1 MRSLHLDAPKFT
13 LVSIFLIMLF
23 ITDSAHASIDEGKE
37 ILNST
42 PDGNN
47 TSRNEIEIPM
57 AKPLILSSSEERGVL
72 AFIIAGIIVFSIFGV
87 YLLLTGSNLVKDEQ
101 GYPSLAKFQL
111 LLWTVIIMFAFLGI
125 YLTRIFE
132 GILVPPPA
140 ISANLLALM
149 GITIFIVPML
159 NKKASDVKYGTL
171 KANIKEPFVSM
182 LQENKETQL
191 TRVQMFGWTLISVFI
206 YMNLL
211 YSSVLTNLHDT
222 QNLMLPDIDPNLVIL
237 MGISQ
242 GGYLAGKSLLGR
254 TNISAVTQLKT
265 RMDAIIGDI
274 PVTITGANFGDIQ
287 GEVIYDNTQVSPI
300 TLWTNNRIDITIP
313 FKLAA
318 AEGHTIKIV
327 TSNQVTKTF
336 PFNIA

>member
-1 MRSLHLDAPKFT
+1 LIST
-13 LVSIFLIMLF
+13 FLILLF
-23 ITDSAHASIDEGKE
+23 ITNSADASIDEGKE
-37 ILNST
+37 TLNST
-42 PDGNN
+42 PGGNS
-47 TSRNEIEIPM
+47 TSRIEIEIPM

-87 YLLLTGSNLVKDEQ
+87 YLLSTGSKIVKDEH
-101 GYPSLAKFQL
+101 GYPSLAKFQML
-111 LLWTVIIMFAFLGI
+111 IWTVIIMFAFLGI

-171 KANIKEPFVSM
+171 MANSKIPLVSM
-182 LQENKETQL
+182 LQENNETQL

-206 YMNLL
+206 YVNLL
-211 YSSVLTNLHDT
+211 YSSVLSKLDDTHNLI
-222 QNLMLPDIDPNLVIL
+222 LPDIDPNLVIL

-254 TNISAVTQLKT
+254 TNISAVTQIKS
-265 RMDAIIGDI
+265 RKDAKNRDI
-274 PVTITGANFGDIQ
+274 PVTITGANFGDNQ
-287 GEVIYDNTQVSPI
+287 GEVFYDNTKVATIS
-300 TLWTNNRIDITIP
+300 LWTNNRIDIAIP
-313 FKLAA
+313 FESAT

-336 PFNIA
+336 PFNIT